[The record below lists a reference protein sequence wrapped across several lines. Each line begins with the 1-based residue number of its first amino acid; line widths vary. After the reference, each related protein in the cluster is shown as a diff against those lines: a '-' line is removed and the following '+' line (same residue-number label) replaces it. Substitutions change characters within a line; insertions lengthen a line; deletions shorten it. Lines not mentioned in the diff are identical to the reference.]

1 MNGARVIPRKVWLIL
16 ALVAIV
22 ALVAFQLLRPLPVVA
37 ATPSVPTS
45 DLVPGTPPLI
55 PLPAKG
61 EAAVGTAE
69 LGIMAA
75 SPQEQALPMA
85 SVAKLMTALVVTE
98 DKPLAVDDTGPTI
111 IIDSADVADYQARL
125 AAGESVLKVG
135 AGEQITEFDA
145 LQGLLIP
152 SGNNIAAVLAKWD
165 AGSVDAMIKKMN
177 ARAVAM
183 HLANTHFED
192 PAGVSPKTVST
203 PRDLFRIAVAA
214 MKNKVIAKVVGELQA
229 NLPVA
234 GVVYNVNSILGQ
246 DGIIGIKTGSGI
258 GTATGSPPISNFVFA
273 SKQTTGP
280 QTYVIYGAVMGQ
292 DTLAD
297 AFKVTMALID
307 SVKAGRAIPELPCRG
322 CRSRHL
328 QHAVGQQVRRQR
340 QSPGQLL
347 QLARDEAAPQPD
359 AGIGDGACGGGPPGR
374 PPEPK
379 PRRAGHQRSPDHLL
393 GAGQAWPSLA
403 TDPDQLAD
411 WPPPRRKPAD
421 SATSTTLLH
430 AGVSQFEAAKAESVT
445 GGLAAH

>member
-16 ALVAIV
+16 AVVVIVGLVT
-22 ALVAFQLLRPLPVVA
+22 FQLVRPLPVVA
-37 ATPSVPTS
+37 ATPSIPTS
-45 DLVPGTPPLI
+45 DLVPGTPPSI

-111 IIDSADVADYQARL
+111 VIDSADVADYQARL
-125 AAGESVLKVG
+125 AAGESVLKVE

-165 AGSVDAMIKKMN
+165 AGSVDAMVKKMN

-192 PAGVSPKTVST
+192 PAGVSSKTVST
-203 PRDLFRIAVAA
+203 PSDLFRIAVAA
-214 MKNKVIAKVVGELQA
+214 MKNKVIAKVVGEVQA
-229 NLPVA
+229 DLPLE
-234 GVVYNVNSILGQ
+234 GVRPNVNSILGQ

-258 GTATGSPPISNFVFA
+258 GTATGSLPISNFVFA
-273 SKQTTGP
+273 SKQTTGA

-307 SVKAGRAIPELPCRG
+307 AVKPAVQYQSYLAEGAVVATYSAPWGSKSDLKASHRVSYFTWPGMKLRRSLTLASVTAPVEAGRQVG
-322 CRSRHL
+322 HL
-328 QHAVGQQVRRQR
+328 SLSLGEQVT
-340 QSPGQLL
+340 SVPLTTASALDKPGLRWRL
-347 QLARDEAAPQPD
+347 TR
-359 AGIGDGACGGGPPGR
+359 I
-374 PPEPK
+374 
-379 PRRAGHQRSPDHLL
+379 S
-393 GAGQAWPSLA
+393 
-403 TDPDQLAD
+403 
-411 WPPPRRKPAD
+411 
-421 SATSTTLLH
+421 
-430 AGVSQFEAAKAESVT
+430 
-445 GGLAAH
+445 